1 MQLMGS
7 PRLASKELSP
17 WSRAQSKE
25 GGFAMVYTVT
35 LNPAL
40 DYVVRMD
47 GFRPGDINRTVSEE
61 VQFGGKGINV
71 STVLRNLGIRNV
83 ALGFLAGF
91 TGQALER
98 GLLESGLQTDFI
110 WLPEGLTRIDV
121 KIKTGEET
129 EINGRGP
136 AIPAAAL
143 DELFSKL
150 DRLQGGD
157 ILDLSGSIPTSLP
170 DDIYQK
176 ILARLEGRGILSV
189 VDATRDLL
197 CAVLPYKPFLIKPN
211 NHELGDIFG
220 RTLTTDEEI
229 AECARQLQKKGA
241 RNVLVSMAGDGSLLL
256 DETGR
261 RHRLGVPKGT
271 VRNSV
276 GAGDSMVAGFLAGW
290 IKTGD
295 YAKAHRM
302 GAAAGSATAFSDGLA
317 TEPEVMALLDIF

>member
-1 MQLMGS
+1 
-7 PRLASKELSP
+7 
-17 WSRAQSKE
+17 
-25 GGFAMVYTVT
+25 MVYTVT
-35 LNPAL
+35 FNPAL

-47 GFRPGDINRTVSEE
+47 GFRAGDINRTQSEE

-71 STVLRNLGIRNV
+71 STVLRNLGVENV

-91 TGQALER
+91 TGQALEH
-98 GLLESGLQTDFI
+98 GLQEGGIHTDFI
-110 WLPEGLTRIDV
+110 WLAEGLTRINV
-121 KIKTGEET
+121 KIKAGEET

-143 DELFSKL
+143 EELFNKL
-150 DRLQGGD
+150 DRLRNGD
-157 ILDLSGSIPTSLP
+157 VLDLSGSIPASLP

-176 ILARLEGRGILSV
+176 ILARLEGRGILTV

-211 NHELGDIFG
+211 NHELGEIFS

-229 AECARQLQKKGA
+229 VDCAKKLQEKGA

-256 DETGR
+256 DETGGV
-261 RHRLGVPKGT
+261 HKLGVPKGR

-290 IKTGD
+290 LKTGD
-295 YAKAHRM
+295 YAAAHRM

-317 TEPEVMALLDIF
+317 AEPEVLALLDTF